1 MENRSVLGV
10 IEKITDVK
18 SKDIKWTKNGKE
30 ETATIYSIGLK
41 IKQDNDEEIWC
52 NAEGNSE
59 QKVDEFLINSITKSK
74 FIEGDRVNVFEEGK
88 ASGDKIFYKV
98 KGITSL
104 GGDSAVSVAKPEV
117 PDGPVPI
124 VEEKVEA
131 QPGQPGFKPANTVPE
146 PKIPSVDR
154 RIVRQNSLTQAN
166 SYLSSFLKMVELGM
180 IDKSGAEILTPE
192 KVCDIAKKFEDWVFR
207 EV

>member
-10 IEKITDVK
+10 IETITDVK
-18 SKDIKWTKNGKE
+18 SKEIKWTKNGKE
-30 ETATIYSIGLK
+30 ETATIYSVGIK
-41 IKQDNDEEIWC
+41 TKQDNGEEIWS

-59 QKVDEFLINSITKSK
+59 QKVDEVLTNSVTKAK
-74 FIEGDRVNVFEEGK
+74 FNVGDRVNIFEEGK
-88 ASGDKIFYKV
+88 KSGDRVFYKI

-104 GGDSAVSVAKPEV
+104 GGDSAVSVEKPEV
-117 PDGPVPI
+117 ADGPAKV
-124 VEEKVEA
+124 VEEAVVA